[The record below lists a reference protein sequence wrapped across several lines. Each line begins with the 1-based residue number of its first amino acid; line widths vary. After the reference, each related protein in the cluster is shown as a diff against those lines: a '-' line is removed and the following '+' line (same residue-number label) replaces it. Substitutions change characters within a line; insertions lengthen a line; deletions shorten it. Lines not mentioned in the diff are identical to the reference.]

1 MTEIKPLTKMTLET
15 LGSTFTIEHTEDCM
29 NIHELIE
36 STIRPLLLAAG
47 YQPGTLDDVF
57 GPGN

>member
-1 MTEIKPLTKMTLET
+1 MKEIKPITKMTFET
-15 LGSTFTIEHTEDCM
+15 LGSTFTIEHSEDCFD
-29 NIHELIE
+29 IYELLD